1 MKLTDPEELDHLLFG
16 GKVDEHGAVSGNG
29 AKMNGKRG
37 GRSSS
42 NTGKSGQSAA
52 GKWRENGEGI
62 TYVPL
67 TEERIEFLVRL
78 TDPVH
83 KPV

>member
-1 MKLTDPEELDHLLFG
+1 MRLTDPEELDHLLFG
-16 GKVDEHGAVSGNG
+16 GKVDENGAVSGNG
-29 AKMNGKRG
+29 SKQSGKRG

-42 NTGKSGQSAA
+42 NPGKSGQSAA
-52 GKWRENGEGI
+52 GKRRESGEGI
-62 TYVPL
+62 TYIPL